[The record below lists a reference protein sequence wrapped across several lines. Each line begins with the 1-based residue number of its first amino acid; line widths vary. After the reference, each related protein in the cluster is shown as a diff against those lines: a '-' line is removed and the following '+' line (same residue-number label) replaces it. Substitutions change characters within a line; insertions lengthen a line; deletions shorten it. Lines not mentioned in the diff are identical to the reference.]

1 MGDGEVAE
9 LLKIANG
16 YLPRVRFEYDR
27 VKNELNSWKAEI
39 SNASPNLSTI
49 LRPKS
54 SIKK

>member
-39 SNASPNLSTI
+39 SNAAE
-49 LRPKS
+49 
-54 SIKK
+54 SINNSATEI